1 MSSIAFGGLATG
13 LDTGTIVAQLLEIKK
28 QPIYR
33 LQERKKGFQAE
44 ISALGTFKSKLAA
57 LQEAAAKLDTA
68 GEFSALKA
76 SSSDEDLLQVTAN
89 SKAAPGSYTVEV
101 LSRAVAQK
109 DMSQGYDSKL
119 DSVGSGTVSITVD
132 GTTHTLDLV
141 GYNNLESLAN
151 LINDNIDG
159 VGASVLYDGSE
170 TGGYRLVL
178 SGGEAGSAGAFS
190 ADFSGLSGGVP
201 PALTTTT
208 AAADAQLLI
217 DGVAVSAS
225 SNLVE
230 DAVSGL
236 TFDLRDQEP
245 GKQIFV
251 EVARDQEGIAELV
264 KGLVDAYNGVF
275 SFVKEQTGAEG
286 ALRDNPTLRSVANRL
301 ESMFS
306 QPLEGG
312 LGSIATFSLVG
323 ITRDKDG
330 RLLKFDEED
339 FAEALKANFGS
350 VRDLFV
356 EREGNEGKMPLLD
369 ELIDGF
375 TDGTEGVFKTSTDLL
390 NRKIRNAD
398 DTISR
403 YERSAESYKLTLE
416 RKFTA
421 MEMMVAQLQAQ
432 GNYLGTM
439 VF

>member
-13 LDTGTIVAQLLEIKK
+13 LDTGTIVAQLLELKK

-44 ISALGTFKSKLAA
+44 ISALGTLKSKLAA
-57 LQEAAAKLDTA
+57 LQEAARKLDTS

-76 SSSDEDLLQVTAN
+76 SSSDEDILQVSAN

-119 DSVGSGTVSITVD
+119 DSVGSGTLSITID
-132 GTTHTLDLV
+132 GLTHELELV
-141 GYNNLESLAN
+141 GYNNLESLAG
-151 LINDNIDG
+151 LINDNVDG

-201 PALTTTT
+201 PVLSTTT

-217 DGVAVSAS
+217 DDVAVSAS
-225 SNLVE
+225 SNRVE

-245 GKQIFV
+245 GRQIFV
-251 EVARDQEGIAELV
+251 EVSRDNEGIAELV
-264 KGLVDAYNGVF
+264 KGLVDAYNNVF
-275 SFVKEQTGAEG
+275 SYVKEQTGKEG
-286 ALRDNPTLRSVANRL
+286 SLRDNPTLRSVASRL

-306 QPLEGG
+306 QPLESG
-312 LGSIATFSLVG
+312 LGSIGTFSLVG
-323 ITRDKDG
+323 VTRGEG

-339 FAEALKANFGS
+339 FAEALRANFGS

-356 EREGNEGKMPLLD
+356 EREGNEGKMPQLD
-369 ELIDGF
+369 DLIKSL
-375 TDGTEGVFKTSTDLL
+375 TDNTGGVFKISTDLL

>member
-13 LDTGTIVAQLLEIKK
+13 LDTGKIVAQLLELKK

-44 ISALGTFKSKLAA
+44 ISALGTLKSKLAA
-57 LQEAAAKLDTA
+57 LQEAARKLDTS

-76 SSSDEDLLQVTAN
+76 SSSDEDVLQVSAN

-109 DMSQGYDSKL
+109 DMSQGYDSRL
-119 DSVGSGTVSITVD
+119 DSVGSGTVSITID
-132 GTTHTLDLV
+132 GVTRELELV
-141 GYNNLESLAN
+141 GYNNLESLAT
-151 LINDNIDG
+151 LINDNVDG
-159 VGASVLYDGSE
+159 VGASVLYDGSA

-190 ADFSGLSGGVP
+190 VDFSGLSGGIP
-201 PALTTTT
+201 PVLSTTT

-217 DGVAVSAS
+217 DGVAISAS
-225 SNLVE
+225 SNRVE
-230 DAVSGL
+230 GAISGL

-245 GKQIFV
+245 GRQIFV
-251 EVARDQEGIAELV
+251 EVSRDNEGTAELV
-264 KGLVDAYNGVF
+264 KGLVDAYNNVF
-275 SFVKEQTGAEG
+275 SYVKEQTGKEG
-286 ALRDNPTLRSVANRL
+286 SLRDNPTLRSVASRL
-301 ESMFS
+301 EAMFS

-312 LGSIATFSLVG
+312 LGSIGTFSLVG
-323 ITRDKDG
+323 VTRGEG
-330 RLLKFDEED
+330 RLLKFDKED
-339 FAEALKANFGS
+339 FAEALQANFGS

-369 ELIDGF
+369 DLIKSLSDKTG
-375 TDGTEGVFKTSTDLL
+375 GVFKISTDLL

-421 MEMMVAQLQAQ
+421 MEMMVSQLRAQ